1 MKNKSNPYLRGTL
14 LTAVI
19 TCGQTAHGVSA
30 TWNGTTD
37 AQWATATN
45 WSASPAPG
53 SGDAAT
59 FDNAGGAVDVIGLG
73 GGVTVQS
80 LLFDTGLAA
89 AYTIGSGAVNSQAL
103 TLNNGGAITLNSTVI
118 RNQIVNAAVTLGTDG
133 STQGF
138 TLTNQSTTPAISLTL
153 AGNVSGST
161 GAGIKTLGVAGSA
174 ATRLTGVVANGSG
187 GTLAIAKSGS
197 GQLTLLGTNTFTGGI
212 TLGASAGT
220 VLTEFSNTKN
230 GLGTGPVVI
239 GAGSTVQLNNIATTN
254 PAPSPNFANVITG
267 AGLLKLNFAAGTTAR
282 NTVMGNVGG
291 FTGTIQLS
299 IAGITGDKW
308 NVNNGLN
315 TSAPLLIDSGAQLY
329 LNTAA
334 ATFAGGITFT
344 GTGNNENRGAVRLGP
359 VTLNANLTVAGS
371 GATIGT
377 EGGTLNGTITANG
390 DATAQT
396 LTFAGAGNGNATIAG
411 VIGDGAGQLILT
423 KAATGNV
430 TLTGTN
436 TYTGAT
442 NVTAGIL
449 TLAKSNTLSQ
459 YNNVVVSG
467 GATLALVTGD
477 GTTGWSAA
485 QIDALAVAGV
495 NPLTIDARI
504 GFDTT
509 LGNFTYGSL
518 IDGPYAVNKLGA
530 NSLTLTAANTY
541 QGTTYASGG
550 TLVAAD
556 PGAFGAAGKTL
567 TWAGGSVDF
576 ATDTPIN
583 VYLGNIGSGVTGTAF
598 VNRATP
604 GAAITHT
611 LGVSVV
617 GNGTLNVQTGSNVT
631 SGTPVLAFQ
640 GINLSAGGA
649 GTMTFNPTT
658 ADVTISGPVNI
669 GANNFAKTLGLGG
682 TSTGN
687 VVSGVISDGVTA
699 SLVSVTKS
707 NSGTWTLSA
716 ANTYSGTTTVAG
728 GTLTLDYSTEDNS
741 KLADTG
747 VLTLGGGALNLSGGS
762 HVETVLSTTLAAN
775 TSSNVIAAP
784 GAPRLHLNFITANTG
799 ARVNFSS
806 DGIATTDTPNTNGIL
821 GPWATVGG
829 LDWATNSTNG
839 EDGPITTYTGYT
851 LSSVAGNTAANYL
864 DKNISVNS
872 SPTLGGEVSPNSL
885 RFATAGAST
894 LTLTGINTIT
904 TGGILV
910 TSTVGANPTL
920 ITGGSLSGAAGG
932 DLSITQNNTAG
943 PLTIASIIDDNG
955 TTNVVKS
962 GPGTAILSGDN
973 TFTGNI
979 TVTGG
984 TLTLSG
990 AKTGASGT
998 ITVST
1003 IGGIDATLNLENGDY
1018 ALGTRDFRVGSAVPT
1033 PATGTVNQSGG
1044 TISFLGAGNGLLLG
1058 NNGGATVPNTAIYN
1072 LSGGSITTGSSS
1084 ANRGIILGTNNN
1096 TISTFTLSGT
1106 GDLNM
1111 NVATGGTA
1119 TSVLQIGRFDSA
1131 ANNTT
1136 SVFTQTGGTADTA
1149 ILSIGGNGATG
1160 SGLSST
1166 MNLTG
1171 GVFVADAFPR
1181 LALGNSN
1188 VAEINLG
1195 GTADVTLPA
1204 IPAGRGTGSTAT
1216 INFDGG
1222 TLRSRGASA
1231 AYLNAPTNAFI
1242 KVGGANF
1249 NIANGRDIAIA
1260 QGLLAHPTSTGGGL
1274 TKAGPGKLALTG
1286 VSTYTGLTS
1295 ITEGALAIG
1304 SPAALPGWDTA
1315 GKYAV
1320 ASGATLGVYNAVT
1333 EPEIATL
1340 LATGNFAAG
1349 ALLGFDT
1356 TSGERIYPG
1365 NLGNTTAGAL
1375 GLEKLGANVLI
1386 LTGPNSYTGLTSV
1399 EGGELRIAHPG
1410 AIGGATA
1417 LVNAGGRISLDGGIT
1432 IPGGKSLTLNGDGGN
1447 FFGAL
1452 QTFGGSAEWQ
1462 GNVTIGAA
1470 LTRLGANA
1478 SGVGTS
1484 SLKVSGVI
1492 DSGAEATGILIR
1504 SNTGGTVELSG
1515 ANTYLGDTIVGAGGL
1530 KLSGGDNRLPVA
1542 TRLLMG
1548 IATLSGLL
1556 DLNGQSQ
1563 EVAGVSVNQTTA
1575 PFTNE
1580 ITSASPAIFTVNT
1593 AAASPSTYSGRITGG
1608 IALVKKGDDSL
1619 TLSGANTYSGNTT
1632 VEAGTLVLT
1641 APALANSSTVSIGLV
1656 SNSPAVLNLP
1666 NAGTDIVAGL
1676 IIDGVAQPPNIY
1688 DETNSGGAITGPGKI
1703 EVVTTTPYGAWAAL
1717 RITAINPAAD
1727 ATPNGDPDKDGLSN
1741 LAEFAFDG
1749 DPLSGTS
1756 DGKIVGKIATVG
1768 GSQVLT
1774 YTLPVRSGAT
1784 FGGAA
1789 ALVSAVIDGITYTI
1803 EGSDGLA
1810 SWLLDIDEVTGPD
1823 AAAIQAGL
1831 PALSGGGWT
1840 YRTFRTPGAVT
1851 ADPADFIRAKAE

>member
-19 TCGQTAHGVSA
+19 TCGQAAHAVSA

-45 WSASPAPG
+45 WSASPVPG
-53 SGDAAT
+53 GGDTAT
-59 FDNAGGAVDVIGLG
+59 FANAGGAVDVIGLG
-73 GGVTVQS
+73 GGVTVES
-80 LLFDTGLAA
+80 LLFDTSLAA
-89 AYTIGSGAVNSQAL
+89 AYTIGSGAVNSQTL

-118 RNQIVNAAVTLGTDG
+118 RNQIVNTAVILGTDG

-153 AGNVSGST
+153 AGTVSGSA

-187 GTLAIAKSGS
+187 GTLAIAKSGA
-197 GQLTLLGTNTFTGGI
+197 GQLTLLGINTFTGGI

-220 VLTEFSNTKN
+220 VLAEVSNTKN

-239 GAGSTVQLNNIATTN
+239 ATGSTVQLNIITTTNVTPNIA
-254 PAPSPNFANVITG
+254 NVFTG
-267 AGLLKLNFAAGTTAR
+267 TGLLKLNFAAGTTAR
-282 NTVMGNVGG
+282 NTNMGNTGG

-299 IAGITGDKW
+299 AAGATGDKW

-315 TSAPLLIDSGAQLY
+315 TSAPVLIDSGAQLF
-329 LNTAA
+329 LNSAP
-334 ATFAGGITFT
+334 ATFSGGITFT
-344 GTGNNENRGAVRLGP
+344 GTGNSENRGAIRL
-359 VTLNANLTVAGS
+359 TNNLNANLTVAGS

-377 EGGTLNGTITANG
+377 EGGTLTGNISANG
-390 DATAQT
+390 DASDQT
-396 LTFAGAGNGNATIAG
+396 LTFAGAGNGNGTIAG
-411 VIGDGAGQLILT
+411 VISNGAGQLILT

-442 NVTAGIL
+442 NVTAGVL

-459 YNNVVVSG
+459 YDNVVVSG
-467 GATLALVTGD
+467 GATLAVVTGD

-485 QIDALAVAGV
+485 QIDALSIAGV
-495 NPLTIDARI
+495 TPLTIDARI
-504 GFDTT
+504 GLDTN

-530 NSLTLTAANTY
+530 NSLTFTAANTY
-541 QGTTYASGG
+541 AGTTYATGG

-567 TWAGGSVDF
+567 TWAGGTVDF
-576 ATDTPIN
+576 ATDTPVN
-583 VYLGNIGSGVTGTAF
+583 VYLGLLGTGATGTVL

-611 LGVSVV
+611 LGVSTF
-617 GNGTLNVQTGSNVT
+617 GNGTLNVQAGSNVT
-631 SGTPVLAFQ
+631 SGNAVLVFQ
-640 GINLSAGGA
+640 GINLNAGAA
-649 GTMTFNPTT
+649 GTATLNPTT
-658 ADVTISGPVNI
+658 ADLALTGPINI
-669 GANNFAKTLGLGG
+669 AANNFAKTLGLGG

-699 SLVSVTKS
+699 SFVSVAKS

-716 ANTYSGTTTVAG
+716 ANTYSGNTTVAG

-741 KLADTG
+741 KLADAG
-747 VLTLGGGALNLSGGS
+747 ILNLSGGTLNLSGGS

-775 TSSNVIAAP
+775 TSSNVTAAP
-784 GAPRLHLNFITANTG
+784 GAPRIHLNSITSNSG

-829 LDWATNSTNG
+829 GDWATNSTNAD
-839 EDGPITTYTGYT
+839 DGPITTYTGYT

-864 DKNISVNS
+864 DKNVSVDS
-872 SPTLGGEVSPNSL
+872 SPTLDLGASPNSL
-885 RFATAGAST
+885 RFATAGANT
-894 LTLTGINTIT
+894 LTLTGINTLN

-910 TSTVGANPTL
+910 TSAVGANPIL
-920 ITGGSLSGAAGG
+920 ITGGSLTGASGG
-932 DLSITQNNTAG
+932 DLSITQNNPAG
-943 PLTIASIIDDNG
+943 SLTIASIIEDNG
-955 TTNVVKS
+955 ITNLVKS

-973 TFTGNI
+973 TYTGNT
-979 TVTGG
+979 TVAGG

-990 AKTGASGT
+990 AKSGVSGT

-1003 IGGIDATLNLENGDY
+1003 IGGIAATLNLENGDY

-1044 TISFLGAGNGLLLG
+1044 SVSFLGAGNGLLLG
-1058 NNGGATVPNTAIYN
+1058 TNGGATVPNVAIYN

-1111 NVATGGTA
+1111 NAATGGTA

-1160 SGLSST
+1160 IGLSST

-1181 LALGNSN
+1181 LALGNTN

-1204 IPAGRGTGSTAT
+1204 IPAVRGIGSTAT
-1216 INFDGG
+1216 VNFDGG
-1222 TLRSRGASA
+1222 TLRSRAASGT
-1231 AYLNAPTNAFI
+1231 YLNAPTNAFI
-1242 KVGGANF
+1242 LAGGANF
-1249 NIANGRDIAIA
+1249 NIAAGRDIAIA

-1286 VSTYTGLTS
+1286 ISTYTGLTS

-1356 TSGERIYPG
+1356 TSGDRIYPG
-1365 NLGNTTAGAL
+1365 NLGDTTGGAL
-1375 GLEKLGANVLI
+1375 GLEKLGANVLT

-1399 EGGELRIAHPG
+1399 EGGELRIALPG

-1417 LVNAGGRISLDGGIT
+1417 LVNAGGRLNLADGIT

-1452 QTFGGSAEWQ
+1452 QTFSGAAEWQ
-1462 GNVTIGAA
+1462 GNVTIGTA

-1478 SGVGTS
+1478 SGIGTG
-1484 SLKVSGVI
+1484 SLKISGVI
-1492 DSGAEATGILIR
+1492 DSGAEITGILIR
-1504 SNTGGTVELSG
+1504 SNTGGTVELAG
-1515 ANTYLGDTIVGAGGL
+1515 ANTYLGDTIVGAGTL

-1542 TRLLMG
+1542 SRLLMG
-1548 IATLSGLL
+1548 IATLSGRL
-1556 DLNGQSQ
+1556 DLNGRNQ
-1563 EVAGVSVNQTTA
+1563 EVAGVTVNQTTA

-1580 ITSASPAIFTVNT
+1580 ITSGSPAVFTVNT
-1593 AAASPSTYSGRITGG
+1593 AAATPSTYSGAITGG

-1619 TLSGANTYSGNTT
+1619 TLSGANTYSGKTT

-1641 APALANSSTVSIGLV
+1641 APALANASTVTIGLV
-1656 SNSPAVLNLP
+1656 TDSPAVLNLP

-1676 IIDGVAQPPNIY
+1676 IIDGVPQPANIY
-1688 DETNSGGAITGPGKI
+1688 DELNSGGAITGPGKLQ
-1703 EVVTTTPYGAWAAL
+1703 VVTATPFETWAAS
-1717 RITAINPAAD
+1717 RITAINPAAN
-1727 ATPNGDPDKDGLSN
+1727 ATPAGDPDNDGLSN

-1749 DPLSGTS
+1749 NPLSGVS

-1768 GSQVLT
+1768 GSRVLT

-1789 ALVSAVIDGITYTI
+1789 ALVSGVIDGITYTI
-1803 EGSDGLA
+1803 EGSDGLV
-1810 SWLLDIDEVTGPD
+1810 SWLLDIDEVTGAD

-1831 PALSGGGWT
+1831 PALSGGDWT
-1840 YRTFRTPGAVT
+1840 YRTFRTPDAVT
-1851 ADPADFIRAKAE
+1851 ADPSDFIRARAE